1 MYFYPSEAWLDEY
14 TRLLDES
21 DALDDLSAGVG
32 VDFVGT
38 IHLVIADL
46 PLERTAVGD
55 LPDGVLDGLPPQVR
69 ESLADVP
76 VADLPDL
83 VDEHAREGLPDDART
98 LLQQIETNVVDG
110 ALHVL
115 LDIDGGDCADAEVL
129 SDPHARDADFTVR
142 GSYATWR
149 DIVDGRPSASAMLTG
164 DLRIEGSHLD
174 RIQYAT
180 MFQLL
185 GDVASRVETTH
196 LFEGGSRSPG
206 DVLLN
211 EAIRHPAAVHRFAH
225 RQAVRTFGFL

>member
-1 MYFYPSEAWLDEY
+1 MYFYPSEGWLDEY

-21 DALDDLSAGVG
+21 DALDDLSSGVG
-32 VDFVGT
+32 VDFAGT

-46 PLERTAVGD
+46 PLEETTVGD
-55 LPDGVLDGLPPQVR
+55 LPDGALDGLPDQVR
-69 ESLADVP
+69 TNLADVA
-76 VADLPDL
+76 VADLPAL
-83 VDEHAREGLPDDART
+83 VDEHARDGLPPHARN

-129 SDPHARDADFTVR
+129 SRPGHHDPDFTVR

-149 DIVDGRPSASAMLTG
+149 DIVDGRPSASALLTG

-174 RIQYAT
+174 ALQYAT

-185 GDVASRVETTH
+185 GDVASDVETTH
-196 LFEGGSRSPG
+196 LFEGGSASPG
-206 DVLLN
+206 DVILN
-211 EAIRHPAAVHRFAH
+211 EAVRHPAAVHRFAH